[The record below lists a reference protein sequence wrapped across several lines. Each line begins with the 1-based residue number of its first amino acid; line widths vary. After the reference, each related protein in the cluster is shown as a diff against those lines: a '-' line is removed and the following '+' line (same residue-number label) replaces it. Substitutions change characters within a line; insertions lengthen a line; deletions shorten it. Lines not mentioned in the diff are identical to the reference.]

1 MYKHSLFFMGPYYN
15 LNLFFGTVIKKTPH
29 KCQSSLNLFVC
40 FFFVYF
46 LVCFFGFFWIFC
58 FCFFFVTFLLKLLQL
73 LWIESV
79 VQDLNLGHR
88 CLLNCSSN
96 TEAFIMAYSVRLN
109 WSSFPIYLIVAY
121 ESFPILM
128 SHLHQILE

>member
-1 MYKHSLFFMGPYYN
+1 MYKHSLFSWAHI
-15 LNLFFGTVIKKTPH
+15 LILIFFGTVIKKKTSQMPIVF
-29 KCQSSLNLFVC
+29 KFICLFFVC
-40 FFFVYF
+40 
-46 LVCFFGFFWIFC
+46 LFFGLFFWF
-58 FCFFFVTFLLKLLQL
+58 FLDFLFLFFFVTFLLKLLQL

-88 CLLNCSSN
+88 CVLNCSSN